1 MEGQVTINLKDFDKL
16 REDSNNLRLLRIALE
31 NKITNA
37 VFDEDKESE
46 NVKVSI
52 TKKSL
57 ISLVKTTLQYDEKLD
72 WVAYDCKDEDI
83 IVEIVD

>member
-1 MEGQVTINLKDFDKL
+1 MEGKVTINLKYFDEL
-16 REDSNNLRLLRIALE
+16 REKSNELRTLKINLE

-57 ISLVKTTLQYDEKLD
+57 ISLVKTALQYDEKLD
-72 WVAYDCKDEDI
+72 WVAYDGKDEDI